1 MDNLS
6 LIIKNL
12 SKELGNR
19 QILNDVS
26 IEINE
31 GEIFIL
37 TGSSGEGKTTFLKI
51 LAGLENYS
59 GKIQINSSAIEF
71 KDLIAYVPQQNAL
84 WDNKNVID
92 NITLYRE
99 LKLRESKS
107 EAQSKVANLLELLKI
122 SKLKN
127 RFPSNL
133 SQGEQQRVSFAR
145 AIATDRKIYLM
156 DEVTANL
163 DLENKEIISNA
174 IKQLSK
180 EKNIV
185 IVITHDLYFA
195 RNLDEKYFKLVKG
208 KFEDCYF
215 S

>member
-12 SKELGNR
+12 SKEFGSK

-59 GKIQINSSAIEF
+59 GRIQINSSAIQF

-99 LKLRESKS
+99 LKLGESKK
-107 EAQSKVANLLELLKI
+107 EAQSKVEHLLELLKI
-122 SKLKN
+122 SELKN

-180 EKNIV
+180 ENNIV
-185 IVITHDLYFA
+185 IVVTHDLYFA
-195 RNLDEKYFKLVKG
+195 RNLKKKYFKLAKG
-208 KFEDCYF
+208 KFEDCNF

>member
-12 SKELGNR
+12 SKEFGNR

-99 LKLRESKS
+99 LKLGETKN
-107 EAQSKVANLLELLKI
+107 EAQSKVAHLLELLKI
-122 SKLKN
+122 SELKY

-185 IVITHDLYFA
+185 IVITHDLHFA
-195 RNLDEKYFKLVKG
+195 RNLKEKYFKLSKG